1 MGFPRD
7 GVNFG
12 LTAVIAPSEEQK
24 LPFLD
29 FADRPDLIP
38 TLQLCKGSTQL
49 AALKRVPGVG
59 EFFACRHLSYP
70 TTFA

>member
-12 LTAVIAPSEEQK
+12 LTAVTAPSEEQK

-38 TLQLCKGSTQL
+38 TLQLCKGSTQ
-49 AALKRVPGVG
+49 
-59 EFFACRHLSYP
+59 
-70 TTFA
+70 